1 MAATGTIPT
10 VGADIMTIIEAIENA
25 LEAIEEDGMDRQ
37 MVLDDLKLA
46 IRRIRTKHRTVG
58 EEEL

>member
-1 MAATGTIPT
+1 
-10 VGADIMTIIEAIENA
+10 MTIIEAIENA